1 MECFKKEI
9 LQNIILKMLSFKI
22 FEDLSFERKFC
33 KELYK
38 ENILKNILF
47 VFDKL
52 FEYKLFVIFW
62 VNKYYLKC
70 LLKKLW
76 DVVER
81 NKCFDYF
88 QFYFVRFGEC
98 CGNDENFIICIFFVL
113 DVINLIEKI
122 CYFRIFEKEII
133 LYLVVFFEKF
143 DYDVYCF
150 LRIIL

>member
-1 MECFKKEI
+1 MM
-9 LQNIILKMLSFKI
+9 NIILKMLSFII
-22 FEDLSFERKFC
+22 FEDLSFERKFGE
-33 KELYK
+33 ELYK
-38 ENILKNILF
+38 ENKLKDILF

-62 VNKYYLKC
+62 VNKYYLKI

-76 DVVER
+76 DVVKINE
-81 NKCFDYF
+81 CLDYF

-98 CGNDENFIICIFFVL
+98 CGIFEICIISIFFML
-113 DVINLIEKI
+113 DVINLKEII
-122 CYFRIFEKEII
+122 CYFRIFGKEII
-133 LYLVVFFEKF
+133 LYLLVLFEKF